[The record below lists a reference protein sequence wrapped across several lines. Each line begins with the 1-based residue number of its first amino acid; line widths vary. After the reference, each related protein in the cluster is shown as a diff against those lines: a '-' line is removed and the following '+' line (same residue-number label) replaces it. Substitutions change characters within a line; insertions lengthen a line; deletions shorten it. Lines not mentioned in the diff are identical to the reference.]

1 MSAKIDAVPTVK
13 IDDEGVYKYIQIKIS
28 DETKNRQ
35 KIIIRGFGYADYHAD
50 ILDEEQKGL
59 AALGL
64 SAKCI
69 GGGRIR
75 KEGKTVVVYGYSIG
89 FGRCDH
95 NLTAEAI
102 KAFDPDLEV
111 TWNND
116 GY

>member
-1 MSAKIDAVPTVK
+1 MSNKLDAVPTVK
-13 IDDEGVYKYIQIKIS
+13 IDDEGVYKYIQIKIA
-28 DETKNRQ
+28 DENKNCQ
-35 KIIIRGFGYADYHAD
+35 KIIIRGFSYADYHAD

-59 AALGL
+59 SALGL

-75 KEGKTVVVYGYSIG
+75 KEGNNVVVYGYSIG

-102 KAFDPDLEV
+102 KASDPNLEV